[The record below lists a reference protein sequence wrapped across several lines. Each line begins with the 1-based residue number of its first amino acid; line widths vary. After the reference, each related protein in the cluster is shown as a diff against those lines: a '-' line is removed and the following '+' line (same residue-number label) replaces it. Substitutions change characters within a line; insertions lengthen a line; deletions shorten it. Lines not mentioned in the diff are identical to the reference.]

1 MSKPES
7 NESCKAP
14 LLKLWNEIRVCQSV
28 RHRREALT
36 RQREV
41 DNMYADRQVEPDTG
55 MESAEPDR
63 LEEVFWYLE
72 WSFVLLVQRRPR
84 TKVF

>member
-1 MSKPES
+1 VSKPES

-14 LLKLWNEIRVCQSV
+14 LLKLWNEIRICQSV

-41 DNMYADRQVEPDTG
+41 GDRMALCTRIPGATRYENMYADR
-55 MESAEPDR
+55 
-63 LEEVFWYLE
+63 
-72 WSFVLLVQRRPR
+72 
-84 TKVF
+84 